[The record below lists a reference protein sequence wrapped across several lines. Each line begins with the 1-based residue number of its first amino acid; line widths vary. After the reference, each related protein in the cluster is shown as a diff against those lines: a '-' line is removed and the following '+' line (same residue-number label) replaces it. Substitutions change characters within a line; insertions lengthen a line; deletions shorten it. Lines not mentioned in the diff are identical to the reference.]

1 MPEPPRPELRYGNE
15 VDKTLL
21 AFGIAILTKLWHCV
35 GLKEVRQLDEKL
47 LDLLD
52 MALAERFQLAYAAM
66 RESDTQSEN
75 LARELM
81 ALSDSIQ
88 NSAEIGQST
97 KDRIEYYLSQNSD
110 LEVKFQKHLYIQGAK
125 DCVAVLR
132 ELGVIK

>member
-1 MPEPPRPELRYGNE
+1 M
-15 VDKTLL
+15 
-21 AFGIAILTKLWHCV
+21 
-35 GLKEVRQLDEKL
+35 DEKL

-52 MALAERFQLAYAAM
+52 MAFAERFQLAYAAL

-75 LARELM
+75 LAQELM

-88 NSAEIGQST
+88 NNAEISQSM

-110 LEVKFQKHLYIQGAK
+110 LEVAFQKHLYIQGAK

>member
-1 MPEPPRPELRYGNE
+1 M
-15 VDKTLL
+15 
-21 AFGIAILTKLWHCV
+21 
-35 GLKEVRQLDEKL
+35 DEKL

-52 MALAERFQLAYAAM
+52 MALAERFQLAYAALC
-66 RESDTQSEN
+66 ESDTQSEN
-75 LARELM
+75 LAQELM

-88 NSAEIGQST
+88 NNAEISQST